1 MEYFISLR
9 GILVL
14 ILSAAGIILTFKNPK
29 FGLITYI
36 ILLFAKDP
44 FLLAWFP
51 PSYPTLHLPKI
62 FGILTLISLFI
73 HSKDYPP
80 RLSLQFLLMIL
91 FFIVICLSRYLNDT
105 AIFGHKAS
113 IEFFKMCVLFYL
125 ITNII
130 RDKKSFEEVI
140 WVLIILN
147 LFLTLYHYYYYKTGW
162 QSIFVVPGYR
172 TLDRNGFAATLVAM
186 CPLAYVFL
194 RERKHLLVRII
205 LGFCLFSF
213 IGGVILT
220 RSRGGFLALVITSF
234 LLILQDKKK
243 TVPIFLFLIMG
254 FLIGTRISE
263 KYINRI
269 KTIVQYE
276 SDPSAMRR
284 VAVNYAAINML
295 KERPIIGFGAGNFN
309 DMFLPYVPEDLKEYT
324 EPGVSIHNT
333 VLQVASET
341 GFLGLIIFTL
351 LIGKTLFGVIKLRK
365 LCLNNEQLEP
375 LAYMATGIAMAF
387 LGYFAACQ
395 FIPGAYYSYLYIFLP
410 LTTAALQ
417 IVRNSLAENR

>member
-1 MEYFISLR
+1 VS
-9 GILVL
+9 
-14 ILSAAGIILTFKNPK
+14 
-29 FGLITYI
+29 
-36 ILLFAKDP
+36 
-44 FLLAWFP
+44 
-51 PSYPTLHLPKI
+51 H
-62 FGILTLISLFI
+62 
-73 HSKDYPP
+73 
-80 RLSLQFLLMIL
+80 
-91 FFIVICLSRYLNDT
+91 
-105 AIFGHKAS
+105 
-113 IEFFKMCVLFYL
+113 
-125 ITNII
+125 
-130 RDKKSFEEVI
+130 
-140 WVLIILN
+140 
-147 LFLTLYHYYYYKTGW
+147 
-162 QSIFVVPGYR
+162 YR

-194 RERKHLLVRII
+194 REKKHLLVRII

-220 RSRGGFLALVITSF
+220 RSRGGFLALGATF
-234 LLILQDKKK
+234 LILVLQDKKK
-243 TVPIFLFLIMG
+243 TVPIFFFLIMG

-263 KYINRI
+263 NYINRI
-269 KTIVQYE
+269 KGIERYE
-276 SDPSAMRR
+276 NDPSAMRR
-284 VAVNYAAINML
+284 IAVNYAAINML

-309 DMFLPYVPEDLKEYT
+309 DMFLPYVSEDLKEYT

-351 LIGKTLFGVIKLRK
+351 LIGKTLFDVIKLRK

-417 IVRNSLAENR
+417 IVRYNLAENR